1 MSFFSN
7 IFKPRKDLKKEHQDI
22 QDKFDADYA
31 EDLKR
36 KEDVRFEEL
45 NKQIKED
52 ISVKSPLERAI
63 EAKDKAEEEDRKA
76 SEIKANK
83 YREYIK
89 NITEKQDLEDKT
101 PIENRRQK
109 TFNASEYGKAVQ
121 EAAEKA
127 LDKKK

>member
-7 IFKPRKDLKKEHQDI
+7 IFKPRKDLKKERQDI

-36 KEDVRFEEL
+36 KESIKLEEL
-45 NKQIKED
+45 RSQNIED
-52 ISVKSPLERAI
+52 INTKSPLDRAI
-63 EAKDKAEEEDRKA
+63 EAKNKAEEEDRKA
-76 SEIKANK
+76 SEAKADK

-89 NITEKQDLEDKT
+89 NISEKQDLEDKT
-101 PIENRRQK
+101 PIENRRRK
-109 TFNASEYGKAVQ
+109 TFNATEYEKAVQ

-127 LDKKK
+127 IDKKK